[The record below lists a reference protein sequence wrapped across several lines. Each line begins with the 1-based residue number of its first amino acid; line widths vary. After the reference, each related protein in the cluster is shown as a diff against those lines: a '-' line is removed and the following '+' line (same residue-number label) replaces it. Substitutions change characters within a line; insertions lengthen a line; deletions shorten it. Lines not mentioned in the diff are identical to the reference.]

1 MVKEV
6 RDSKSACKTMG
17 YPEVQKGPSRW
28 RCASAGH
35 IDPIKSSANDGGNR
49 LTVERSKSAGPS
61 RCTENLGQS
70 ELVALPARILP
81 RQASAHTVHVNQL
94 SRAGLQPVYIYQSKY
109 GKVPAYLAKRMKK
122 AAAEDERRRAEEIR
136 NQMMCQYVP
145 REERAKVLEVNTI
158 AAVRVKHEQLLLNWF
173 CFIW

>member
-1 MVKEV
+1 
-6 RDSKSACKTMG
+6 MG
-17 YPEVQKGPSRW
+17 YPEAQRDPPRR
-28 RCASAGH
+28 RCASAQH
-35 IDPIKSSANDGGNR
+35 IDPIKSSANDGSGR

-61 RCTENLGQS
+61 RCTENLGRS
-70 ELVALPARILP
+70 EVVALPARILP

-136 NQMMCQYVP
+136 NQTVCQYVP

-158 AAVRVKHEQLLLNWF
+158 ATTRSKHEQFLLNCHFLFAW
-173 CFIW
+173 